1 MRFLHS
7 KTSDEKPGV
16 VAQISP
22 TPLASEEVK
31 TEELAVPEPGL
42 QSKEG
47 NVETSLENGD
57 AQSPPVVEDNYA
69 HGVKLATITVCVALS
84 ILLVALVGPHFP
96 GHTQKRTIRMH

>member
-7 KTSDEKPGV
+7 KIPDEKPGV

-22 TPLASEEVK
+22 TPLASEEMK
-31 TEELAVPEPGL
+31 TEELVEPEAAL
-42 QSKEG
+42 ESKEG
-47 NVETSLENGD
+47 KVETSLENDD

-84 ILLVALVGPHFP
+84 ILLVALVVPHFP
-96 GHTQKRTIRMH
+96 YRTQKRTKKMH